1 MPAKTGVIVLAA
13 GASGRMGRIKQLL
26 PVLGEPA
33 IRLCLGRICNAG
45 VDHVIVVLGENQD
58 RIRPVIKDFPAEIA
72 LNAKPGSQMADSV
85 ACGMALLPDKITG
98 VMVALCDHP
107 LVAQSTYA
115 DLAALHRKNPDS
127 ILLPVY
133 NRRGGHPTV
142 FPIKL
147 CRAAAHGT
155 PLNAVV
161 RANAGRVCRV
171 ELNDPAIVRD
181 MDTPEDYQQM
191 MDLAARHAAQPV

>member
-1 MPAKTGVIVLAA
+1 
-13 GASGRMGRIKQLL
+13 MGRIKQLL

-33 IRLCLGRICNAG
+33 IRLCLSRICNAG
-45 VDHVIVVLGENQD
+45 LDHVIVVLGANQD
-58 RIRPVIKDFPAEIA
+58 RIRPVIKDIA
-72 LNAKPGSQMADSV
+72 ADIAVNPESGSQMADSV
-85 ACGMALLPDKITG
+85 ACGMALLPDDITG

-115 DLAALHRKNPDS
+115 GLAALHRKNPES

-142 FPIKL
+142 FPAHL
-147 CRAAAHGT
+147 CRAAAPGT

-161 RANAGRVCRV
+161 RANADRVCRIAV
-171 ELNDPAIVRD
+171 NDPAIVRD
-181 MDTPEDYQQM
+181 MDTPKDYQQM
-191 MDLAARHAAQPV
+191 IDLASGQTAQQA